1 MHRTIKTA
9 AAAAALGV
17 LFLAGCGGDA
27 AADLKKQ
34 LQDSGMSAETSD
46 CIVKGLQSRG
56 VDLKQYGS
64 PSAEDDVKITEAVTE
79 CMGLGDVDLSV
90 PDASTP

>member
-1 MHRTIKTA
+1 MYRTIKTTIAEA
-9 AAAAALGV
+9 AVGIV
-17 LFLAGCGGDA
+17 LLAGCGGDA
-27 AADLKKQ
+27 AADLKKE

-56 VDLKQYGS
+56 VDLSQYGS
-64 PSAEDDVKITEAVTE
+64 PSAEDDVKITEAVSE
-79 CMGLGDVDLSV
+79 CMLSGTDLSI